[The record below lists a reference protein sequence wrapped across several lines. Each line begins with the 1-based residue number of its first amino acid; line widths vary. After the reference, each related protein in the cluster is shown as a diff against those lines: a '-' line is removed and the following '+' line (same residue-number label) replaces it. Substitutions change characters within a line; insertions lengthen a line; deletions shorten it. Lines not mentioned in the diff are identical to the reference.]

1 MGSMCISFMGNMLC
15 LIYGSISDEHSGY
28 NVSYQCLTNCTV
40 LYFVPSK
47 KSGLDCIIMYFF

>member
-1 MGSMCISFMGNMLC
+1 MGSMYISFMGSMLC

-28 NVSYQCLTNCTV
+28 NVSYQCV

-47 KSGLDCIIMYFF
+47 KSGLDCIIMYSF